1 MYQNG
6 RAAGASPTFRPTP
19 TPTLPYPG
27 SKSCTKPPWLSQT
40 AWGWTIATRADCLS
54 QEVCDY
60 LAQLNRRCWLLVEL
74 GLHPPLTTPGKE
86 STAATATPTFWKG
99 MPRLKQRGIQVCI
112 HLINGLPGED
122 HRRMVENVR
131 RISHLGMYAVKLHL
145 LYFLKGTQMAEEYRQ
160 GRVQMMSREE
170 YVQVVCDQ
178 LELLPPETVIHRLTG
193 DGKKEELIGPL
204 WSLKKF
210 CVLNEIDKE
219 LVRRDS
225 WQGKNYSAGESGKLG
240 GF

>member
-1 MYQNG
+1 
-6 RAAGASPTFRPTP
+6 
-19 TPTLPYPG
+19 
-27 SKSCTKPPWLSQT
+27 
-40 AWGWTIATRADCLS
+40 
-54 QEVCDY
+54 
-60 LAQLNRRCWLLVEL
+60 
-74 GLHPPLTTPGKE
+74 
-86 STAATATPTFWKG
+86 
-99 MPRLKQRGIQVCI
+99 
-112 HLINGLPGED
+112 
-122 HRRMVENVR
+122 MVENVR

-225 WQGKNYSAGESGKLG
+225 WQGKYAK
-240 GF
+240 